1 MTALETITALRH
13 EPGID
18 LRLLKPGT
26 IVFLETNLCQ
36 YELKVLNPDNCLIEI
51 SGTDEGLKQPTIG
64 QFTAS
69 IYPLDPLVRLE
80 GWIGRNLVMEIRFRN
95 GNYVS
100 GPIIS
105 AGLKGKGWDYEVFTG
120 VPDIAS

>member
-1 MTALETITALRH
+1 MSALETITALRH

-26 IVFLETNLCQ
+26 TIFLETNLCL

-64 QFTAS
+64 QFVAS
-69 IYPLDPLVRLE
+69 IYPVDPTVRLE

-95 GNYVS
+95 GNYLS

-105 AGLKGKGWDYEVFTG
+105 ASLKGCGWGYDVFSGT
-120 VPDIAS
+120 PDVS

>member
-1 MTALETITALRH
+1 MTPLETISALRR

-26 IVFLETNLCQ
+26 IVFLETNLCL
-36 YELKVLNPDNCLIEI
+36 YELKVLDSNHCLIEI
-51 SGTDEGLKQPTIG
+51 SSNDDALKRPTTG
-64 QFTAS
+64 QFVAS
-69 IYPLDPLVRLE
+69 IYPVDSKIRLD

-95 GNYVS
+95 GNYLS

-105 AGLKGKGWDYEVFTG
+105 ASVKGVDWSYDVFTG
-120 VPDIAS
+120 TPDVS